1 MEQWRAILLHGPAV
15 LNELADA
22 VLLCDLWELGCENA
36 APLLTA
42 SVQSQKSCF
51 AKEVPP
57 TQAPMG

>member
-1 MEQWRAILLHGPAV
+1 MEQWRAMLLHGPAV

-42 SVQSQKSCF
+42 SVQSRESF
-51 AKEVPP
+51 AKEVPRI
-57 TQAPMG
+57 QALMG